1 MSANIQ
7 NWTIIEVL
15 IYKVE
20 LILSMFFDI
29 LQELIR

>member
-7 NWTIIEVL
+7 DCSIVEVL
-15 IYKVE
+15 IYKAE
-20 LILSMFFDI
+20 LILSIFFDI

>member
-20 LILSMFFDI
+20 LILNMFFDI
-29 LQELIR
+29 LQELVR

>member
-7 NWTIIEVL
+7 DWTIIEVL

-20 LILSMFFDI
+20 LILNMFFDI
-29 LQELIR
+29 LQELVR